1 MIEKYLRMGMAL
13 VAIPAHEKGPRTPDW
28 TGVKCEDVKRLTAG
42 NVGLNHGLTGTCCLD
57 VDNAPLFT
65 AWWEAQGFSRDALK
79 RILAL
84 VPLWASGRPNR
95 FKALFRAPE
104 GMRTLA
110 LHHHGFELR
119 AAGGQDVLPPSIYID
134 PAGNEWHYRWLREPE
149 SLDKLPVLPS
159 KLLAAAQATPPQVP
173 ISATSHSL
181 LSAVLNVV
189 PEGGRNTYLSHAA
202 YAKIKNGVE
211 GEELFNE
218 LMELNNAKCVPPLSE
233 SEVRA
238 ILRGKE
244 RAGIQPAP
252 EVEQWKAYNE
262 LMPPYY
268 RIHAGALQMRVKDDD
283 GVESWEM
290 LLAYPI
296 AVTNVIRVPGIQEQR
311 YIEISVMNP
320 AETKHLVTMAQ
331 LSREFEQTLNNIGIS
346 VTGKRAGYVK
356 NFLILSK
363 EKLEKDRKVTD
374 SYRQFGW
381 QADGSFL
388 VGNRLYRREEPPK
401 LVHLESHAASLARH
415 MPLRGDWNA
424 WGNAVQPIFANDKQ
438 AFAFTMSLS
447 AVLMHLTGER
457 GGMFSLVGPS
467 GQGKSTVQAA
477 VASVFGN
484 VEAAFSKAQDTENA
498 RIAFLSVMCNLPVQA
513 EELTKLPPDR
523 LAVLAYDVS
532 EGRDKRRLD
541 RSGGMREMAPEWHT
555 ILTSSSN
562 TPIVEKLLDMGA
574 TPEAFRVLEMRM
586 VLPAGAQFQK
596 GDAMKRDLL
605 ANAGAAGHVIAQYL
619 VDHVE
624 GLKQSIER
632 VKQELQATIQP
643 PTDERIRVNM
653 VAAAVVMA
661 IVLKKALGL
670 RIDARQVLDF
680 GRKLIVA
687 EREHKKSF
695 DAGSAD
701 VLSAF
706 INENAG
712 HCIQVND
719 NNVIAMLVHVQPPYT
734 MRYESQSK
742 TLYVS
747 LPHIRR
753 YALANRMDWTEFQRE
768 LTTVGLLRCQRRVT
782 LTKGATG
789 IPPQGQTS
797 CLEIDASSLALEF
810 PQLQEQAA

>member
-13 VAIPAHEKGPRTPDW
+13 VAIPAYEKGPRTPGW
-28 TGVKCEDVKRLTAG
+28 EKTKCEDVKRLTAG
-42 NVGLNHGLTGTCCLD
+42 NVGLNHALTGTCCLD

-65 AWWEAQGFSRDALK
+65 AWWEAQGFSREALK

-95 FKALFRAPE
+95 WKALFRAPE

-149 SLDKLPVLPS
+149 SLDGLPLLPS
-159 KLLAAAQATPPQVP
+159 KLLAAAKATPSQAP
-173 ISATSHSL
+173 ITATSKGL
-181 LSAVLNVV
+181 LSAVLDVV
-189 PEGGRNTYLSHAA
+189 SEGGRNNYLSRSA

-211 GEELFNE
+211 GEELFTE
-218 LMELNNAKCVPPLSE
+218 LMELNEAKCVPPLSE
-233 SEVRA
+233 DEVRA

-244 RAGIQPAP
+244 RANIQPAP
-252 EVEQWKAYNE
+252 EVEHWKAYNDR
-262 LMPPYY
+262 MPPYY
-268 RIHAGALQMRVKDDD
+268 RIHAGALQMRVKDED

-296 AVTNVIRVPGIQEQR
+296 AVTNVIRIPGIQEQR

-320 AETKHLVTMAQ
+320 SEAKHLVTMAQ
-331 LSREFEQTLNNIGIS
+331 LSREFEQTLNNIGVS
-346 VTGKRAGYVK
+346 VTGKRAGAVK

-363 EKLEKDRKVTD
+363 EKLERDRKVTD
-374 SYRQFGW
+374 SYKQFGW
-381 QADGSFL
+381 QVDGSFL
-388 VGNRLYRREEPPK
+388 VGNRLYQRGQAPK

-415 MPLRGDWNA
+415 MPLTGDWNA
-424 WGNAVQPIFANDKQ
+424 WVRAVQPIFANDKQ
-438 AFAFTMSLS
+438 AFAFTMSLA

-457 GGMFSLVGPS
+457 GGVFSLVGPS

-484 VEAAFSKAQDTENA
+484 VEAAFSKAQDTDNA
-498 RIAFLSVMCNLPVQA
+498 RIAFLSVMHNLPVQA
-513 EELTKLPPDR
+513 EELTKLAPDR

-562 TPIVEKLLDMGA
+562 TPIIEKLLDMGA

-586 VLPAGAQFQK
+586 VLPAGAQLQK

-624 GLKQSIER
+624 GLKRSVEHVKEKLQESIQS
-632 VKQELQATIQP
+632 

-653 VAAAVVMA
+653 VSAAAVMA
-661 IVLKKALGL
+661 VVLQKALGL
-670 RIDARQVLDF
+670 HIDASRVLDF
-680 GRKLIVA
+680 GRNLILA

-695 DAGSAD
+695 DSDALD

-706 INENAG
+706 INENVG

-719 NNVIAMLVHVQPPYT
+719 SNVIAMLVHVQAPYT
-734 MRYESQSK
+734 MRYESKNK

-768 LTTVGLLRCQRRVT
+768 LTTVGTLRCQRRVT

-797 CLEIDASSLALEF
+797 CLEIDTSNLSLEF
-810 PQLQEQAA
+810 PQPQEQAA